1 MCGDGANDCGALK
14 AAHAGIGEIFF
25 IIYCLTLTYF
35 IGIKLALT
43 DSEASVASPF
53 TSKEPSIAC
62 VPELIRQGRC
72 ALVTSFGI
80 FSYMAIYALIQFF
93 SVMILF
99 EVGTNLSD
107 FQFLYVDFFIIC
119 SLSAF
124 FGQTQPYPG
133 KLFKRPPMTS
143 LLSPPPVGSLVIQAT
158 IILLIQLTSLLVA
171 QQQDWFVPYMNITNG
186 TLGTELSEYACT
198 ENYAVVGVSFSQYIF
213 LALAYSKGKPYREIF
228 LKNYWFT
235 ATLAL
240 WTGFSL
246 YLLINPNE
254 YFQELVELEMPPL
267 YFRFVIIGFSVIQV
281 SFM

>member
-14 AAHAGIGEIFF
+14 AAHAGI
-25 IIYCLTLTYF
+25 
-35 IGIKLALT
+35 ALT

-53 TSKEPSIAC
+53 TSKEPSISC

-80 FSYMAIYALIQFF
+80 FNYMAIYALIQFF

-107 FQFLYVDFFIIC
+107 FQFLYVDFFIIVT
-119 SLSAF
+119 LSAV

-133 KLFKRPPMTS
+133 KLFKRPPLTS
-143 LLSPPPVGSLVIQAT
+143 LISPPPIGSLIIQAT
-158 IILLIQLTSLLVA
+158 CILLIQLMSLFFTK
-171 QQQDWFVPYMNITNG
+171 QQDWFIPYMNITNG
-186 TLGTELSEYACT
+186 TLGTELNEYACS

-213 LALAYSKGKPYREIF
+213 LALAYSKGKPYREMF
-228 LKNYWFT
+228 LKNYLFT
-235 ATLAL
+235 AGLVV

-246 YLLINPNE
+246 YLLIDPNE
-254 YFQELVELEMPPL
+254 YFQQLIDFTALPPME
-267 YFRFVIIGFSVIQV
+267 FRFVIVGFFILQV
-281 SFM
+281 GFLQLF

>member
-14 AAHAGIGEIFF
+14 AAHAGI
-25 IIYCLTLTYF
+25 
-35 IGIKLALT
+35 ALT

-53 TSKEPSIAC
+53 TSKDSSISC

-80 FSYMAIYALIQFF
+80 FNYMAIYALIQFF

-119 SLSAF
+119 SLSAV
-124 FGQTQPYPG
+124 FGQSQPYRGGP
-133 KLFKRPPMTS
+133 LYKRAPLTS
-143 LLSPPPVGSLVIQAT
+143 LLSPPPVGSLVIQAA
-158 IILLIQLTSLLVA
+158 IVLVIQVSSLLITQN
-171 QQQDWFVPYMNITNG
+171 QEWFVAYMDITNG
-186 TLGTELSEYACT
+186 TSGMELREYACY

-213 LALAYSKGKPYREIF
+213 LALAYSKGKPYREMF
-228 LKNYWFT
+228 LKNYWFVGF
-235 ATLAL
+235 LAF

-246 YLLINPNE
+246 YLLIDPNE
-254 YFQELVELEMPPL
+254 YFRELIDFNLPPEMS
-267 YFRFVIIGFSVIQV
+267 FRLVIVGFAALQV
-281 SFM
+281 CLSLSRIW